1 MSALR
6 TWVWRCSAVAV
17 VAAGLGLAVL
27 GTGHVPAS
35 SAASASPKVATSAV
49 CPRAVRGLGRIALA
63 ARGRVEIID
72 LARCRVLVWQAPGAS
87 QVRSSPN
94 GRWLAYG
101 NVVPGGNPFGP
112 VVVPAD
118 GRAGP
123 ARLPLGKAI
132 VAWTWSKHGAVL
144 YGVTTGGS
152 LVAASPRGPR
162 RTIAAGV
169 DTSNYGIDDPFA
181 LSPNGQLAAIDRSGC
196 QPTVG
201 ELDTVDL
208 RTGARTVALRQPG
221 AFFTLAGWS
230 PDGRWLLFWAANM
243 CSASLAA
250 DGWPLEAVPA
260 AGGAPVRV
268 VPHMLLYDDFLS
280 WCGSDLVAAAGPD
293 RETNTGSKLLAAAAP
308 GWHARTIQPAR
319 ALSWV
324 SPACAPGGRVLAAA
338 AGPDNAP
345 VRFGEQHRS
354 IWLLRPGGAVLRR
367 LSDPPAANLTD
378 EAPRFSRD
386 GRWVMFVRS
395 QLMLPPGIGGASSD
409 TIELVRRSGAGGAI
423 PIISFTSG
431 DISYYDH
438 FDWPY
443 EIDWYRP

>member
-6 TWVWRCSAVAV
+6 MWLWRCLAVAV
-17 VAAGLGLAVL
+17 VAAGVALAIP

-35 SAASASPKVATSAV
+35 SAASVPPRTPTSAS
-49 CPRAVRGLGRIALA
+49 CPRAVRGLGRIALVA
-63 ARGRVEIID
+63 HGRVEVIN
-72 LARCRVLVWQAPGAS
+72 LAQCRVLVWQAPGAS
-87 QVRSSPN
+87 EVRFSPD

-101 NVVPGGNPFGP
+101 TVAPGNNPLGP
-112 VVVPAD
+112 VVIPAD

-132 VAWTWSKHGAVL
+132 VAWTWSKRGAVM

-162 RTIAAGV
+162 RTIASGV
-169 DTSNYGIDDPFA
+169 DTSNYGIDDPLA
-181 LSPNGQLAAIDRSGC
+181 LSPNGELAAIDRSGC
-196 QPTVG
+196 QPTAG
-201 ELDTVDL
+201 ELDTVNL
-208 RTGARTVALRQPG
+208 RTGARTVVLRRPG
-221 AFFTLAGWS
+221 SFFTLAGWS
-230 PDGRWLLFWAANM
+230 SDGRWLLYWVASQ
-243 CSASLAA
+243 CSGSLAA
-250 DGWPLEAVPA
+250 DGWPLEAIPA
-260 AGGAPVRV
+260 AGGTPVRV
-268 VPHMLLYDDFLS
+268 VPHMLLYDDYLS

-293 RETNTGSKLLAAAAP
+293 RETNTGSKLLAAAAR
-308 GWHARTIQPAR
+308 GWHAHTIDAAR

-338 AGPDNAP
+338 AGANNAP
-345 VRFGEQHRS
+345 AGFGQQHRS
-354 IWLLRPGGAVLRR
+354 IWLLRPDGAPLRR
-367 LSDPPAANLTD
+367 LSDPPAASLTD

-395 QLMLPPGIGGASSD
+395 QLTLPPGVGGTSRD
-409 TIELVRRSGAGGAI
+409 TIELVPRSGAGGAI
-423 PIISFTSG
+423 PVISFTSG

-443 EIDWYRP
+443 EIDWYRR